1 MVYNLFIQPKIN
13 KIYFLNFL
21 FDNTFHCCE
30 VKEMNAINIE
40 KLKKSYDGN
49 TNALNNISL
58 SIPKG
63 EIFGFLGPNG
73 SGKTTTVRILN
84 GILSATSGTAE
95 ILGRPVKE
103 NNLEI
108 HKLCGVMTESSSCYE
123 NLTAEQNLI
132 FFGKMHGMEDKLLK
146 ERVDFILKRLELF
159 DVRNKK
165 VKSFSTGMRKRVSL
179 AIALVHSPQILFLD
193 EPTSGLDPENALNVT
208 RLIKELAEENQVTIF
223 LCTHQLKYAEDICTL
238 YGFINNGNILGLGT
252 FEELAARKNAAL
264 QLKIRGRNISEK
276 LGFIH
281 ESNDTYSKTISGD
294 KEVNTLIQG
303 VLASG
308 GEIYE
313 AAQQKWSL
321 EQLYFKYIKGTSEDV
336 AL

>member
-1 MVYNLFIQPKIN
+1 
-13 KIYFLNFL
+13 
-21 FDNTFHCCE
+21 
-30 VKEMNAINIE
+30 MNAINIE
-40 KLKKSYDGN
+40 NLKKSYGGQI
-49 TNALNNISL
+49 NALNNISL

-84 GILSATSGTAE
+84 GILSATSGYAE
-95 ILGRPVKE
+95 ILGIPVGE
-103 NNLEI
+103 NDLEI
-108 HKLCGVMTESSSCYE
+108 HRLCGVMTESSSCYE

-132 FFGKMHGMEDKLLK
+132 FFGKMHGMDEKSLN
-146 ERVDFILKRLELF
+146 ERANFILKRLELL
-159 DVRNKK
+159 DVKNKK

-179 AIALVHSPQILFLD
+179 AIALVHNPQILFLD

-208 RLIKELAEENQVTIF
+208 RLIKELAEENEVTIF

-252 FEELAARKNAAL
+252 FDELASRKNATL
-264 QLKIRGRNISEK
+264 QLKIRGKNISQK
-276 LGFIH
+276 FGFIH
-281 ESNDTYSKTISGD
+281 EDNDIYSKSILGD

-303 VLASG
+303 ILTSG

-313 AAQQKWSL
+313 AVQQKWSL
-321 EQLYFKYIKGTSEDV
+321 EQLYFKYIKGTSDDV
-336 AL
+336 TL

>member
-1 MVYNLFIQPKIN
+1 
-13 KIYFLNFL
+13 
-21 FDNTFHCCE
+21 
-30 VKEMNAINIE
+30 MNAINVE
-40 KLKKSYDGN
+40 NLKKSYDGQ

-84 GILSATSGTAE
+84 GILSKTSGHAE
-95 ILGRPVKE
+95 ILGIPVGE

-108 HKLCGVMTESSSCYE
+108 HRLCGVMTESSSCYE
-123 NLTAEQNLI
+123 NLTAEQNLM
-132 FFGKMHGMEDKLLK
+132 FFGRMHGIEEKALK
-146 ERVDFILKRLELF
+146 ERTGFILKRLELF
-159 DVRNKK
+159 DVKDKK

-179 AIALVHSPQILFLD
+179 ALALVHNPQILFLD

-238 YGFINNGNILGLGT
+238 YGFINNGNVLGLGS
-252 FEELAARKNAAL
+252 FDELASRKNASL
-264 QLKIRGRNISEK
+264 QLKIRGKNISDK
-276 LGFIH
+276 FGFIH
-281 ESNDTYSKTISGD
+281 EGNDMYSKAILGD
-294 KEVNTLIQG
+294 KDVNTLLQG
-303 VLASG
+303 ILTSG

-313 AAQQKWSL
+313 AVQQKWSL

-336 AL
+336 TI